1 MTLSAL
7 IRNIKD
13 LHKSNIG
20 SDLYVI
26 DRLKLQR
33 DKLLSYIEDLDY
45 SVFDVLGNS
54 ERKIKANINYIYE
67 NAIWCIE
74 TYFYGRFDKS
84 REIIFNTFF
93 DKNNRERILL
103 RYDDVRSKTP
113 FFRMRS
119 NETYELYTQLEMFH
133 IPFEKRS
140 LTTN

>member
-26 DRLKLQR
+26 DRLELQR

-103 RYDDVRSKTP
+103 RYDDVRS
-113 FFRMRS
+113 
-119 NETYELYTQLEMFH
+119 
-133 IPFEKRS
+133 
-140 LTTN
+140 

>member
-26 DRLKLQR
+26 DRLELQR

-54 ERKIKANINYIYE
+54 ERKIKANIKYIYE
-67 NAIWCIE
+67 NAIV
-74 TYFYGRFDKS
+74 TGDKDFL
-84 REIIFNTFF
+84 EADLDTPLIFSPGM
-93 DKNNRERILL
+93 L
-103 RYDDVRSKTP
+103 YD
-113 FFRMRS
+113 F
-119 NETYELYTQLEMFH
+119 LEQ
-133 IPFEKRS
+133 
-140 LTTN
+140 